1 MNRTT
6 RLTRLGLAATLLLA
20 AAPAFAA
27 DWWVRGGAT
36 HVNPKSGNGTLAG
49 TLALDV
55 DSNAQLGLSFG
66 RYLND
71 NWAVDVLAATPF
83 SHTASL
89 NGTEAV
95 DFKHLPPTVSL
106 QYYFGDRNAAIR
118 PFVGAGFNFTWVY
131 DEESRGPVAGAD
143 VDLDN
148 SWGLA
153 AQAGLLWN
161 FSDTWHATAD
171 VRWIDIDADATLNGA
186 DIGTA
191 TVDPMVISVMVGTT
205 F

>member
-1 MNRTT
+1 MTRFN
-6 RLTRLGLAATLLLA
+6 RLTLASALLLA
-20 AAPAFAA
+20 ASPAFAS

-36 HVNPKSGNGTLAG
+36 HVNPKSDNGTLAG
-49 TLALDV
+49 TLATDV
-55 DSNAQLGLSFG
+55 DSNAQLGLSVG

-71 NWAVDVLAATPF
+71 NWAIDVLAATPF

-89 NGTEAV
+89 NGAEAV

-106 QYYFGDRNAAIR
+106 QYYFGDRNAAFR
-118 PFVGAGFNFTWVY
+118 PFVGAGVNFTWVY
-131 DEESRGPVAGAD
+131 DEETRGPVRGAD
-143 VDLDN
+143 VELDN

-171 VRWIDIDADATLNGA
+171 VRWIDIDSDATLNGA
-186 DIGTA
+186 NIGTA
-191 TVDPMVISVMVGTT
+191 TVDPLVVSVMIGTT